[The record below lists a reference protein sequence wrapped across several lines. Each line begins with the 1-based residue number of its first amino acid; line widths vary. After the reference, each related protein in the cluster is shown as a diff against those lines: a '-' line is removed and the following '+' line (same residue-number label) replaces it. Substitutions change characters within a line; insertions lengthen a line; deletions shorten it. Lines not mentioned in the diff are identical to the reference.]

1 MPGIMYLGLLR
12 YSLKPAMLTSIRNT
26 KLGADIADIIIVFFV
41 GEIAPLER
49 GLISQCVIVR
59 QVRRTSTCLTQ
70 ASI

>member
-1 MPGIMYLGLLR
+1 
-12 YSLKPAMLTSIRNT
+12 MLTSIRNT
-26 KLGADIADIIIVFFV
+26 KLGADIADIADIIIVFFV
-41 GEIAPLER
+41 GEIAPSER

>member
-1 MPGIMYLGLLR
+1 
-12 YSLKPAMLTSIRNT
+12 MLTSIRNT

-59 QVRRTSTCLTQ
+59 QVRWTSTCLTQ